1 MAKSEVVKR
10 LENAWELL
18 SDRIDQVHKEFLE
31 HATKEELSDNY
42 FVCWEEADIPFQ
54 LGRFFYQD
62 KDDGKY
68 GFHLEM
74 HLTSRNFDGYKFSDN
89 GNLEKVKD
97 KLGKNARIDF
107 LVEDGTVD
115 LLSVCGE
122 AKYFRY
128 SIEGVARG
136 GRTVLDSIEEDFEKL
151 KAFTKYE
158 ICRYAVYTVLDK
170 YYHRNEPKTWSKVKA
185 KLDKMSEAGITVLM
199 KEV

>member
-1 MAKSEVVKR
+1 
-10 LENAWELL
+10 
-18 SDRIDQVHKEFLE
+18 
-31 HATKEELSDNY
+31 
-42 FVCWEEADIPFQ
+42 
-54 LGRFFYQD
+54 
-62 KDDGKY
+62 
-68 GFHLEM
+68 M

-97 KLGKNARIDF
+97 KLGKKARIDF

-158 ICRYAVYTVLDK
+158 ICRHAVYTVLDK